1 MSTSFDVIVIGGGAL
16 GAACARELAL
26 GGRRVLVLERGGEI
40 GQAWR
45 AAAGML
51 APEIAAGEFEPLYEL
66 AVASRERYGELADA
80 LRETTGIDIGLWRE
94 GIARIAA
101 DETEADALRTS
112 VGWQRQQGRR
122 SDWLDAAEVRERWP
136 WVRNAGGAH
145 WAPLDGALDPA
156 RLVTGLLEDVTRL
169 GSSVRHETVRR
180 IEREGDRVVAVHA
193 DSRYTADDVI
203 IAAGAWSGRIEGLP
217 RPLSVEPVR
226 GQMAA
231 LPWPESTPPAILF
244 QGDSYVVAREGEA
257 LIGSTMEFS
266 GFDPSVSESGQQ
278 RIWAAVRNVCP
289 TAIATRPTRA
299 WAGLR
304 PVTPDGLPLI
314 GPAPD
319 LQHLWYATGHGRNG
333 ILLAAVTAML
343 LHQMIRGEPV
353 HEHVKAFDPARMW
366 RW

>member
-1 MSTSFDVIVIGGGAL
+1 MSTSFDVIVVGGGAL
-16 GAACARELAL
+16 GAACARELAH

-51 APEIAAGEFEPLYEL
+51 APQITSAEHEPLYEL
-66 AVASRERYGELADA
+66 GVASRERYGALAPEL
-80 LRETTGIDIGLWRE
+80 LESTGIDIGLWRE
-94 GIARIAA
+94 GIGRIAS
-101 DETEADALRTS
+101 DDREAEALRDA
-112 VGWQRQQGRR
+112 VAAQRQQGHR
-122 SDWLDAAEVRERWP
+122 SDWLDAGEVRERWP
-136 WVRNAGGAH
+136 WVRNAVGAH

-156 RLVTGLLEDVTRL
+156 RLISALLADAV
-169 GSSVRHETVRR
+169 GHGAMVREATATR
-180 IEREGDRVVAVHA
+180 IEREGGRVTGVI
-193 DSRYTADDVI
+193 ADDRYVADDII

-226 GQMAA
+226 GQIAA
-231 LPWPESTPPAILF
+231 LAWPEGVRPAILF
-244 QGDSYVVAREGEA
+244 QGESYLVARSGEA
-257 LIGSTMEFS
+257 LLGSTMEYA
-266 GFDPSVSESGQQ
+266 GFDASVSEAGQQ
-278 RIWAAVRNVCP
+278 RIWANARNLSP
-289 TAIATRPTRA
+289 TPAPARPTRT

-319 LQHLWYATGHGRNG
+319 LEHLWYATGHGRNG

-343 LHQMIRGEPV
+343 IHQMIQGEPV
-353 HEHVKAFDPARMW
+353 HEHVGAFAPARMW